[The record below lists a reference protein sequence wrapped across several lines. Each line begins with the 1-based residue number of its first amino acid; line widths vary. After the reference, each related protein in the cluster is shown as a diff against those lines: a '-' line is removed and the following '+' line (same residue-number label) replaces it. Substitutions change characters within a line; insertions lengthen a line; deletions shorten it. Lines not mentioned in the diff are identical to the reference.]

1 MIEAKAT
8 GTSLIQELQAAGIHY
23 IEPGLA
29 QRGDDKVTRTN
40 SVADMFSSGAI
51 WAPLRCRWAMELV
64 EEMGAFPFGASNDMH
79 DAEVWGLK
87 RIRRGGFR
95 IPTDEEEE
103 EYVPLP
109 PREFY

>member
-1 MIEAKAT
+1 M
-8 GTSLIQELQAAGIHY
+8 
-23 IEPGLA
+23 
-29 QRGDDKVTRTN
+29 TRTN
-40 SVADMFSSGAI
+40 SVADMFSSGSI
-51 WAPLRCRWAMELV
+51 WAPLRCRWAQELV
-64 EEMGAFPFGASNDMH
+64 EEMAAIPFGAFDDMH
-79 DAEVWGLK
+79 DSAVWGLK